1 VFALSFLR
9 NVKKNL
15 QIVYNKFSFVSL
27 NRIFTIIAF
36 ILLIATTTFAQSE
49 RPVSASA
56 ENVAK
61 VVRFYPNP
69 ASAFINFEFKDV
81 AVSNYSF
88 KVFNFIGKKV
98 LEINNLTPRT
108 VINLNDYFRGVY
120 IFQLTDRNGKVVES
134 GKFQVVK

>member
-1 VFALSFLR
+1 L
-9 NVKKNL
+9 K
-15 QIVYNKFSFVSL
+15 
-27 NRIFTIIAF
+27 RIFTILAC
-36 ILLIATTTFAQSE
+36 ILLITTATAQTE
-49 RPVSASA
+49 RTPAGNA
-56 ENVAK
+56 ENVVK

-69 ASAFINFEFKDV
+69 ASSFINFEFKETRL
-81 AVSNYSF
+81 ANFSF

-108 VINLNDYFRGVY
+108 VVNLNDYFRGVY

>member
-1 VFALSFLR
+1 M
-9 NVKKNL
+9 K
-15 QIVYNKFSFVSL
+15 
-27 NRIFTIIAF
+27 RIFTILAC
-36 ILLIATTTFAQSE
+36 ILLITTATAQTD
-49 RPVSASA
+49 RTPAGNA
-56 ENVAK
+56 ENVVK

-69 ASAFINFEFKDV
+69 ASSFINFEFKETRLADF
-81 AVSNYSF
+81 SF

-108 VINLNDYFRGVY
+108 VVNLNDYFRGVY

>member
-1 VFALSFLR
+1 M
-9 NVKKNL
+9 
-15 QIVYNKFSFVSL
+15 I
-27 NRIFTIIAF
+27 TT
-36 ILLIATTTFAQSE
+36 ATAQTD
-49 RPVSASA
+49 RTPAGNA
-56 ENVAK
+56 ENVVK

-69 ASAFINFEFKDV
+69 ASSFINFEFKETRLADF
-81 AVSNYSF
+81 SF

-108 VINLNDYFRGVY
+108 VVNLNDYFRGVY

>member
-1 VFALSFLR
+1 M
-9 NVKKNL
+9 K
-15 QIVYNKFSFVSL
+15 
-27 NRIFTIIAF
+27 RIFTIFAC
-36 ILLIATTTFAQSE
+36 ILLITTATAQTD
-49 RPVSASA
+49 RTPAGNA
-56 ENVAK
+56 ENVVK

-69 ASAFINFEFKDV
+69 ASSFINFEFKQTRLADF
-81 AVSNYSF
+81 SF

-108 VINLNDYFRGVY
+108 VVNLNDYFRGVY